1 MTGLHEACGVCGI
14 YAPGQQAARWTFF
27 ALYALQHRGQES
39 AGIATW
45 DGRAAH
51 IHKGLGLVS
60 QVFTEEN
67 LHPLRGYSAVGHTR
81 YSTTG
86 APRLRN
92 AQPYLLET
100 ALGPLGVAHNGNLT
114 NAPALR
120 RDLLQRGIGLT
131 SSTDSEVIA
140 QMLAG
145 APGKSWEER
154 IPAFMAQ
161 AEGAYSLVLLTRRGL
176 YALRDPWGFRPLCL
190 GRLNESGWVVASES
204 CALATIGADFWREI
218 RPGEVVRLD
227 ESGVAS
233 WQGTPPR
240 ERPALCVFEYIYF
253 ARPDSLL
260 EGRSVHQVRFRLGAR
275 LAQEHPAR
283 ADLVIGVP
291 DSATSHAIGY
301 AQAAG
306 IPFGEGLIKNRYI
319 GRTFIMPD
327 DRLRRLGVALK
338 FNPLPDALRG
348 KRIVLVD
355 DSIVRGHT
363 SGPIVAMLRKV
374 GAAEVHLRVASPPI
388 RHPCFMGVDMAGR
401 EELIAADM
409 DVPDIANHLG
419 VDSLGYLSLEGLL
432 EALGPERNGYCLACF
447 NGDYPVPVEAGLDK
461 GVFESG
467 EPPKEG

>member
-1 MTGLHEACGVCGI
+1 PARPRESCGICGI
-14 YAPGQQAARWTFF
+14 YAPGQQAARLTFF

-45 DGRAAH
+45 DGRSAH

-67 LHPLRGYSAVGHTR
+67 LYLLRGDAAVGHTR

-140 QMLAG
+140 QMLSG
-145 APGKSWEER
+145 APGNRWEER
-154 IPAFMAQ
+154 LPALMEQ
-161 AEGAYSLVLLTRRGL
+161 AEGAYSLVLLTRNGL

-204 CALATIGADFWREI
+204 CALATIGATFWREV
-218 RPGEVVRLD
+218 RPGEIVRLD
-227 ESGVAS
+227 EAGVAV
-233 WQGTPPR
+233 WQGVPPK

-260 EGRSVHQVRFRLGAR
+260 EGRSVYQVRLRLGAR

-291 DSATSHAIGY
+291 DSATAHAVGY

-306 IPFGEGLIKNRYI
+306 LPFGEGLIKNRYI

-338 FNPLPDALRG
+338 FNPLPDVLRG
-348 KRIVLVD
+348 KRVVLVD
-355 DSIVRGHT
+355 DSIVRGNT
-363 SGPIVAMLRKV
+363 SGPIVAMLR
-374 GAAEVHLRVASPPI
+374 GAGATEVHLRVASPPI

-401 EELIAADM
+401 EELIAAGM
-409 DVPDIANHLG
+409 DIRAIADRLG

-432 EALGPERNGYCLACF
+432 EALGPGENGYCLACF
-447 NGDYPVPVEAGLDK
+447 SGDYPVPVEAGLDK
-461 GVFESG
+461 GIFETG
-467 EPPKEG
+467 ERPKEG